1 MNNFVYL
8 EIIRMSLLKLK
19 EAAEIIGVSYPTI
32 KQWIYTGKI
41 RSVKTAGGHHR
52 IPHDEIERILG
63 AEKNNKKS
71 VPQNLSSISGR
82 NKLFGRV
89 IEARFDGLL
98 AQITID
104 VGGQIVT
111 SIITSDSARSL
122 GLRKGVDVYA
132 LVKATEVMIIRE

>member
-1 MNNFVYL
+1 MEIAEMN
-8 EIIRMSLLKLK
+8 LLKLK
-19 EAAEIIGVSYPTI
+19 EAAEMLGISFPTI
-32 KQWIYTGKI
+32 KQWIYKGKV

-52 IPHDEIERILG
+52 IPQEEIDRILG
-63 AEKNNKKS
+63 TSAKEKGVYRQGLN
-71 VPQNLSSISGR
+71 SISGR

-122 GLRKGVDVYA
+122 DLRKGVEVYA